1 MKRLFA
7 AAAAVFCVLA
17 FSITASAVE
26 VGEVSAKGAI
36 LTTDDGQVLFE
47 QNADASYPP
56 ASVTK
61 IMTMLLTMEAVDSG
75 KVSLED
81 TITASAHAAE
91 MGGSQIYLK
100 EGEQMSLDDML
111 KSIAVASANDAA
123 VAVAEHLGGSEA
135 AFVSMMN
142 DRAAALGCTG
152 TTFVN
157 PNGLDTDGE
166 ETKTTARDLA
176 LISQELLKHDK
187 ILEYTSIWM
196 DTVRNGEFGLA
207 NTNKMLKLYDG
218 MIGLKTGYT
227 STAGYCIS
235 AVAERDGM
243 RLIAVVLGEPD
254 KDSRNSDIAAMLNY
268 GFANYAMAEILEEG
282 QELGSVAVEMG
293 LQDSVAAE
301 LKDDTAILLEKA
313 AADGITREIK
323 LESRVQAPVQAGDK
337 LGEVIL
343 LNDGEEMERREIVA
357 AESVERK
364 GVSEIFRD
372 LLSYLVM
379 KKQMSWENL
388 TGL

>member
-1 MKRLFA
+1 MKRWFA

-17 FSITASAVE
+17 VSITASAVE
-26 VGEVSAKGAI
+26 VGEVHAKGAI
-36 LTTDDGQVLFE
+36 LTTEDGQVLFE

-75 KVSLED
+75 KASMED
-81 TITASAHAAE
+81 IVTASAHAAE

-123 VAVAEHLGGSEA
+123 VAVAEHLGGSEE

-176 LISQELLKHDK
+176 LISQELLKHEK
-187 ILEYTSIWM
+187 ILDYTSIWM

-254 KDSRNSDIAAMLNY
+254 KESRNGDIAAMLNY
-268 GFANYAMAEILEEG
+268 GFANYAVAEILEEG
-282 QELGSVAVEMG
+282 QELDDVAVELG
-293 LQDSVAAE
+293 LQDSVEAK
-301 LKDDTAILLEKA
+301 LKDDTAILLEKSA
-313 AADGITREIK
+313 AEGLTREIQLK
-323 LESRVQAPVQAGDK
+323 EHVSAPVQAGDV

-343 LNDGEEMERREIVA
+343 LQDGEELERREIVA
-357 AESVERK
+357 ADSVERK
-364 GVSEIFRD
+364 GISDIFRD
-372 LLSYLVM
+372 LLGYLLM
-379 KKQMSWENL
+379 KKQVSW
-388 TGL
+388 

>member
-1 MKRLFA
+1 MKRWFA

-17 FSITASAVE
+17 VSITASAVE
-26 VGEVSAKGAI
+26 VGEIHAKGAI
-36 LTTDDGQVLFE
+36 LTTEDGQVLFE

-75 KVSLED
+75 KASLED
-81 TITASAHAAE
+81 TVTASAHAAE

-123 VAVAEHLGGSEA
+123 VAVAEHLGGSEE

-176 LISQELLKHDK
+176 LISQELLKHEK
-187 ILEYTSIWM
+187 ILDYTSIWM

-207 NTNKMLKLYDG
+207 NTNKMLQLYDG

-254 KDSRNSDIAAMLNY
+254 KDSRNGDITALLNY
-268 GFANYAMAEILEEG
+268 GFANYAVAEILEEG
-282 QELGSVAVEMG
+282 QELGDVTVELGM
-293 LQDSVAAE
+293 QDSVQAK
-301 LKDDTAILLEKA
+301 LKDDTAILLEKSA
-313 AADGITREIK
+313 AEGLTREIQLK
-323 LESRVQAPVQAGDK
+323 EHVSAPVQAGDV

-343 LNDGEEMERREIVA
+343 LQDGEELERREIVA
-357 AESVERK
+357 ADSVERK
-364 GVSEIFRD
+364 GISDIFRD
-372 LLSYLVM
+372 LLGYLLM
-379 KKQMSWENL
+379 KKQVSW
-388 TGL
+388 